1 MLADN
6 QREEPNFPFS
16 VKMSKLRDKL
26 NNMQLR
32 LNIGF
37 EQIFS
42 LANQLSQSE
51 KEKLIS
57 ALSKS
62 MSKSKDRKQ
71 ERQLGKYQ
79 GKIKIAKDFNDSLSD
94 FNDYM

>member
-1 MLADN
+1 
-6 QREEPNFPFS
+6 
-16 VKMSKLRDKL
+16 
-26 NNMQLR
+26 MQLR

-37 EQIFS
+37 EQVFS

-57 ALSKS
+57 ALSRS
-62 MSKSKDRKQ
+62 IDKSKDRKS

-79 GKIKIAKDFNDSLSD
+79 GKIKIAKDFNEPLDD